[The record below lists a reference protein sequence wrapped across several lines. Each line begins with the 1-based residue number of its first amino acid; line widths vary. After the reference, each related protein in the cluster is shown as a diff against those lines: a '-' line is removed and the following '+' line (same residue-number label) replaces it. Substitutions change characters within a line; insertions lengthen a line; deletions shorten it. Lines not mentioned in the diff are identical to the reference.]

1 MKFTKTAWIATMAT
15 VALGATACGG
25 DGGEGSDGA
34 EPVTLRVGHVFPA
47 SSPIH
52 VAATAWADQVKE
64 ETDGRVEI
72 SVFPGSQLGSDVEMG
87 EGLQSGTV
95 ECGMVNYAAAGID
108 PRLQLSFMPYIVT
121 GYDGAD
127 ALFYGDG
134 FVANHDRELL
144 AERGVE
150 VLAFYEN
157 DFRGL
162 SNSKH
167 AVHTPADLEGLKLR
181 VPETPMYVDMFKA
194 WGAQPLAM
202 AFSELYT
209 ALQQGTVDG
218 QDNGL
223 ALTTDSQF
231 GEVQS
236 YMTLTNHAYGT
247 GALACNED
255 TWAQVGDDQD
265 TVRAAAETMSVDMR
279 QALRDARPDRMETLK
294 AQGVEVVELTDA
306 EMAEFVK
313 IKEVIWPQ
321 FEEVFGTDVIA
332 GLREASEAVAGG

>member
-1 MKFTKTAWIATMAT
+1 MKLAKPTWIA
-15 VALGATACGG
+15 ALTIASLGLSACGG
-25 DGGEGSDGA
+25 NGDGGGGDD
-34 EPVTLRVGHVFPA
+34 PVTMRVGHVFPS

-52 VAATAWADQVKE
+52 IAAEAWADQVAE

-72 SVFPGSQLGSDVEMG
+72 TIFPGSQLGSDVEMG

-95 ECGMVNYAAAGID
+95 DCGMVNYAAAGID

-121 GYDGAD
+121 DYEGAD

-134 FVANHDRELL
+134 FVAQHDRDLL
-144 AERGVE
+144 KERGVE

-162 SNSKH
+162 SNSRH
-167 AVHTPADLEGLKLR
+167 EVRSPADLEGLKLR
-181 VPETPMYVDMFKA
+181 VPETPMYVDMFQQ

-231 GEVQS
+231 GEVQE

-255 TWAQVGDDQD
+255 LWASVGDDQEA
-265 TVRAAAETMSVDMR
+265 VLAAAEQMSVDMR
-279 QALRDARPDRMETLK
+279 KALRDARPDRMEKL
-294 AQGVEVVELTDA
+294 ASQGVEVIELTEA

-313 IKEVIWPQ
+313 IKDIIWPDL
-321 FEEVFGTDVIA
+321 EETFGADVMD

>member
-1 MKFTKTAWIATMAT
+1 MKFTRTAWIGAAATL
-15 VALGATACGG
+15 ALGASACSG
-25 DGGEGSDGA
+25 DGGGGSGS
-34 EPVTLRVGHVFPA
+34 EPVTMRVGHVFPA
-47 SSPIH
+47 ASPIH

-72 SVFPGSQLGSDVEMG
+72 TVFPGSQLGSDVEMG

-108 PRLQLSFMPYIVT
+108 PKLQMSFLPYIVT
-121 GYDGAD
+121 DYEGAD

-134 FVANHDRELL
+134 FVAEHDRALL
-144 AERGVE
+144 KERGVD

-167 AVHTPADLEGLKLR
+167 AVTSPADLDGLKLR
-181 VPETPMYVDMFKA
+181 VPETPIYIDMFTE

-223 ALTTDSQF
+223 NLTTDSQF
-231 GEVQS
+231 GEVQKF
-236 YMTLTNHAYGT
+236 MTLTNHAYGT

-255 TWAQVGDDQD
+255 TWAKVGDDQD
-265 TVRAAAETMSVDMR
+265 VVLAAAEKMSVDMR
-279 QALRDARPDRMETLK
+279 KALRDARPERMKTLES
-294 AQGVEVVELTDA
+294 QGVEVTELTP
-306 EMAEFVK
+306 EQMAEFVK
-313 IKEVIWPQ
+313 IKDVIWPQ
-321 FEEVFGTDVIA
+321 FEEIVGTEVMD
-332 GLREASEAVAGG
+332 GLRAASAEAIGG